1 MTEHGDHSTQGPLSG
16 IRILAVEQFGAGPF
30 ATLFLADLGAE
41 VIKIED
47 PGTGGDVGRTIPPG
61 VADGD
66 SLYFQA
72 FNRGKRSIALDL
84 KATGDRAVFE
94 SLVRDAHAV
103 FNNLRGDLP
112 DKLGLTYEHL
122 SAFNPAIVCV
132 SLSAYGRRSE
142 RAAERGYDALVQAEA
157 GWAALTGEPDG
168 PPTRS
173 GLPMADYTAGLTAA
187 LALVSGLLNAVRTG
201 KGRNLDTSLYEV
213 ALSMLA
219 YQATWLLSDGIETRR
234 QPLSAHPT
242 IVPFQFFET
251 SDGFIAVACAK
262 EKFFASLAALI
273 ELPELNNDVQFST
286 FANRL
291 EHRDELIAVLSAQFR
306 RQTSAFWLERLTGS
320 EPCAP
325 VRSMNE
331 ALALDELR
339 ERGLLAEFDH
349 DSFGVVR
356 SVGLPIRVDG
366 YEPTYRRGPLLDEF
380 RSSLPPEKEP
390 G

>member
-1 MTEHGDHSTQGPLSG
+1 MTKCGVLSLNGPLAG

-61 VADGD
+61 VANGD

-72 FNRGKRSIALDL
+72 FNRNKRSIALDL
-84 KATGDRAVFE
+84 KAAGDRAVFE

-122 SAFNPAIVCV
+122 SAFNPAVVCV
-132 SLSAYGRRSE
+132 SLSAYGRQSE
-142 RAAERGYDALVQAEA
+142 RADEPGYDALVQAEA
-157 GWAALTGEPDG
+157 GWAALTGDPDG

-173 GLPMADYTAGLTAA
+173 GLPLADYAAGLTAA
-187 LALVSGLLNAVRTG
+187 LALVSGLLDAQRTG
-201 KGRNLDTSLYEV
+201 KGRDLDTSLYDV

-219 YQATWLLSDGIETRR
+219 YQATWLLSDGVETRR
-234 QPLSAHPT
+234 HSLSAHPT

-262 EKFFASLAALI
+262 EKFFRSLAALI
-273 ELPELNNDVQFST
+273 ELPELTSDVRFST

-291 EHRDELIAVLSAQFR
+291 EHRDALIAILSARFR
-306 RQTSAFWLERLTGS
+306 RETSAFWLERLNGAVPS
-320 EPCAP
+320 AW

-331 ALALDELR
+331 ALATEELS

-356 SVGLPIRVDG
+356 SVGLPIQVDG
-366 YEPTYRRGPLLDEF
+366 YEPTYQRGPILDEF
-380 RSSLPPEKEP
+380 RSSLPPEMKP
-390 G
+390 D